1 MKQKKGIPVI
11 LVVEDDESTL
21 RMMYYFLREDYEP
34 KFADRIS
41 DAREIL
47 KSEPVEMI
55 LLDLS
60 LKGKGDGLDLVREL
74 RKSKKWK
81 KIPIIATT
89 AHVFTT
95 DKERC
100 MEAGCNDFLPKPISR
115 TQMLNTIE
123 KWL

>member
-41 DAREIL
+41 EAREIL
-47 KSEPVEMI
+47 KSESVEMI

>member
-41 DAREIL
+41 EAREIL